1 SPFPVPF
8 FVAVFERLYSRQPH
22 RNRAESH
29 AHPRRHADIDE
40 RCHQLFLRVASAATC
55 CWRCAICAW
64 VCSLTTRGR
73 TNVVWKFIV
82 GCDAPPEGIRPR
94 FSWSR
99 TPRPNARV
107 ADALTTNSPLWTMP
121 AGWLRAPSPVYPPEA
136 NPKPSL
142 VNRSSSEPAASP

>member
-1 SPFPVPF
+1 QTKFLPGGFPVVEVLEAEGVKLALHRFDVVEQSGAHLPGPLRVLRRVAALCRSPFPVPF

-73 TNVVWKFIV
+73 TNGVW
-82 GCDAPPEGIRPR
+82 
-94 FSWSR
+94 
-99 TPRPNARV
+99 
-107 ADALTTNSPLWTMP
+107 
-121 AGWLRAPSPVYPPEA
+121 
-136 NPKPSL
+136 
-142 VNRSSSEPAASP
+142 